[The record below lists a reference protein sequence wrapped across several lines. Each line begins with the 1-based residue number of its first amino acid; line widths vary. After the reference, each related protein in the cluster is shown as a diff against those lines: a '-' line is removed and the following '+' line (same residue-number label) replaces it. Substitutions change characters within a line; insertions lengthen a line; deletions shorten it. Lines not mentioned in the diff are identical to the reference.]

1 MTARPA
7 PIGRSTVRIVIFAL
21 LAMFALSISALP
33 RADAAEPGEL
43 IRSHAGTP
51 VPALSFRDREG
62 RPHKLAEFR
71 GKVVIVNLW
80 ASWCAPCRAEMPA
93 LDRLVAAY
101 PGDVVVVAISQD
113 TGGWAAIDRFWRGQ
127 PTRIRT
133 FLAEDSRMASQYG
146 ALGLPYSVLIG
157 RDGREIARIPRAAE
171 WDRGEFRAAVVKAI
185 KAKPRT

>member
-1 MTARPA
+1 MSALPA
-7 PIGRSTVRIVIFAL
+7 KLGDAKVRSLIFAFA
-21 LAMFALSISALP
+21 AMLTMSLSLMP
-33 RADAAEPGEL
+33 RADAAEPAQL

-51 VPALSFRDREG
+51 APAMTFRDREG

-101 PGDVVVVAISQD
+101 PKDVVVVAISQD
-113 TGGWAAIDRFWRGQ
+113 SGGWTAIDRFWRGQ

-133 FLAEDSRMASQYG
+133 FLAEDGRMASQYG

>member
-1 MTARPA
+1 MTALPV
-7 PIGRSTVRIVIFAL
+7 PIRRFTLRNLTLAV
-21 LAMFALSISALP
+21 LAMSALSISAMP
-33 RADAAEPGEL
+33 RADAAEPGQL

-51 VPALSFRDREG
+51 APAMAFRDREG
-62 RPHKLAEFR
+62 RAHKLAEFR

-113 TGGWAAIDRFWRGQ
+113 SGGWTAIDRFWRGQ

-133 FLAEDSRMASQYG
+133 FLAEDGRMASQYG

-157 RDGREIARIPRAAE
+157 RDGREIGRIPRAAE
-171 WDRGEFRAAVVKAI
+171 WDRGEYRAAVVKAI
-185 KAKPRT
+185 KAKPRA